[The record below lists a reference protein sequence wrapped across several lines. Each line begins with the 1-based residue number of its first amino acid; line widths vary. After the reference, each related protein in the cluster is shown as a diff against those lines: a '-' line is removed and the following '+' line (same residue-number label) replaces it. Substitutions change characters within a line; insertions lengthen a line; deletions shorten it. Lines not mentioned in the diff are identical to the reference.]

1 MSGNN
6 AKSAQA
12 DDFSQLLQ
20 ELGALL
26 WEAQGQQW
34 RVIFLSDQ
42 VKKQL
47 GFSGGH
53 WNHDL
58 TTWFDFLHP
67 EDRDMTRTMVLQA
80 RESSEAMQFEN
91 RIRAS
96 DGSWIWLVT

>member
-47 GFSGGH
+47 GFPADIG
-53 WNHDL
+53 
-58 TTWFDFLHP
+58 
-67 EDRDMTRTMVLQA
+67 TM
-80 RESSEAMQFEN
+80 
-91 RIRAS
+91 I
-96 DGSWIWLVT
+96 